1 MAAKSKNVQ
10 VIASFGKH
18 IVNGVRSRAIP
29 GAVAS
34 DLFPCR
40 NGHTSSY
47 DKNVEEEL
55 QSSKV
60 PDEMIKPDSDKYWS
74 PHPQTG
80 VFGPSSSSSTDTADE
95 NRGSQE
101 DSVMEEKAWFRPTS
115 LEDLDKTD
123 HHS

>member
-1 MAAKSKNVQ
+1 MAAKSKNIQ
-10 VIASFGKH
+10 VVGRH
-18 IVNGVRSRAIP
+18 IVNGVRSRA
-29 GAVAS
+29 VAYG
-34 DLFPCR
+34 LFTSR
-40 NGHTSSY
+40 NDHTSAY

-55 QSSKV
+55 QPSQV

-80 VFGPSSSSSTDTADE
+80 VFGPSSSSSTDTRDE
-95 NRGSQE
+95 FRGGQE

-115 LEDLDKTD
+115 LEDLDKT